1 VRDTVKYWL
10 ELSEYDLE
18 TAKAMLATKRFLYV
32 GFMCHQSTE
41 KVLKPLYSKKNN
53 DTAPYTH
60 SLAYL
65 VKLTDLDENIPEEF
79 DDFLNDLEPL
89 NIEARYPSYKE
100 KLLAELNESRCN
112 SLILNTEKFV
122 SWIKEKL

>member
-1 VRDTVKYWL
+1 MRDRVKYWL

-41 KVLKPLYSKKNN
+41 KVLKALYSKKNN

-79 DDFLNDLEPL
+79 DDLLNDLEPL

-112 SLILNTEKFV
+112 SLILNTNKFV

>member
-1 VRDTVKYWL
+1 MRDTVKYWL

-41 KVLKPLYSKKNN
+41 KVLKALYSKKNN

-79 DDFLNDLEPL
+79 DDLLNDLEPL

-112 SLILNTEKFV
+112 SLILNTNKFV

>member
-1 VRDTVKYWL
+1 MRDTVKYWL

-41 KVLKPLYSKKNN
+41 KVLKALYSKKNN

-112 SLILNTEKFV
+112 SLILNTNKFV

>member
-1 VRDTVKYWL
+1 MRDTVKYWL

-41 KVLKPLYSKKNN
+41 KVLKALYSKKNN
-53 DTAPYTH
+53 DPAPYTH

-79 DDFLNDLEPL
+79 DDLLNDLEPL

-112 SLILNTEKFV
+112 SLILNTNKFV

>member
-1 VRDTVKYWL
+1 MRDTVKYWL

-41 KVLKPLYSKKNN
+41 KVLKALYSKKNN
-53 DTAPYTH
+53 DTVPYTH

-79 DDFLNDLEPL
+79 DDLLNDLEPL

-112 SLILNTEKFV
+112 SLILNTNKFV

>member
-1 VRDTVKYWL
+1 MRDTVKYWL

-41 KVLKPLYSKKNN
+41 KVLKALYSKKNN

-65 VKLTDLDENIPEEF
+65 VKLTDLDENIPEEY
-79 DDFLNDLEPL
+79 DDLLNDLEPL

-112 SLILNTEKFV
+112 SLILNTNKFV